1 MSACGVPTRSLTVT
15 ASREAATEAATT
27 SVPHNAGKA
36 ANRHGLI
43 TRPLW
48 SRPSPEPRCTA
59 KRETGDFF
67 ESGHVHAR
75 KRTPRR
81 RLFRTVLPKC
91 NGQATRSR
99 LKDAAK
105 FIGLIRPWCHARHC
119 GGLTADVSRLS
130 RPRAASRSR
139 WCHDNWLYLPHASQ
153 LQFGARHAPGRCA
166 SLISNRKKKWAARL
180 LPRSMRWCDPN
191 F

>member
-1 MSACGVPTRSLTVT
+1 VSACGVPTRSLTVT

-59 KRETGDFF
+59 KRETVDFF

-130 RPRAASRSR
+130 RLRAASRSR
-139 WCHDNWLYLPHASQ
+139 CAKTIGSTYAPCQSAAVRRPSRARAMCFVNLQPEEEMGCSPAAKIHAMV
-153 LQFGARHAPGRCA
+153 
-166 SLISNRKKKWAARL
+166 
-180 LPRSMRWCDPN
+180 RS
-191 F
+191 